1 MRLVIMGTP
10 GAGKGTQAKMLAA
23 RFAAPH
29 ISTGDMFREA
39 VHKGSHLGKEA
50 KRYLD
55 QGLLVPD
62 DVVVG
67 LVEERLD
74 APDAAS
80 GFILDGFP
88 RTVAQAQALDAMLE
102 RRGTPLTGVVLLE
115 VPGEQAVAR
124 LAARRVCRACGL
136 TTDIESQRCARCNGE
151 LGQRDDDRA
160 DTVRLRMD
168 VYGRET
174 APVVD
179 YYRRTKRLRSVMGV
193 GTRDAVFARTVE
205 ALA

>member
-1 MRLVIMGTP
+1 MRVVIMGTP
-10 GAGKGTQAKMLAA
+10 GAGKGTQAKLLAS
-23 RFAAPH
+23 RFGAPH
-29 ISTGDMFREA
+29 ISTGDMFREE
-39 VHKGSHLGKEA
+39 VSNGSRLGKEA
-50 KRYLD
+50 RRYLD
-55 QGLLVPD
+55 KGLLVPD

-67 LVEERLD
+67 LVEERLN
-74 APDAAS
+74 APDAAG

-88 RTVAQAQALDAMLE
+88 RTVAQAEALDAMLE
-102 RRGTPLTGVVLLE
+102 RRGTPLTGVLLLE

-124 LAARRVCRACGL
+124 LAARRVCRSCGL
-136 TTDIESQRCARCNGE
+136 TAEAAGQQCTRCGGE

-179 YYRRTKRLRSVMGV
+179 YYRRTNRLRSVPGT
-193 GTRDAVFARTVE
+193 GTRDQVFARIVE
-205 ALA
+205 AVG